1 METNYTFTVTKDREV
16 IFTKDKEQVRY
27 SHERLV
33 ENIISSFKYSYDD
46 ADYYARHMEDICLIE
61 YARAFKRRKNGTDTC
76 NLKA

>member
-1 METNYTFTVTKDREV
+1 METNYIFTVTKDGEV

-33 ENIISSFKYSYDD
+33 ENIMSSFKYSYED

-61 YARAFKRRKNGTDTC
+61 YARAFKRRRN
-76 NLKA
+76 